1 MGLATANF
9 TPEEENLIQ
18 LLPPA
23 GPIDS
28 AWISEA
34 DTLISGK
41 RISNVPVKL
50 QFILDL
56 IGFSI
61 YRIDEE
67 IGARIRA
74 LEKSSE

>member
-18 LLPPA
+18 LLPPV

-34 DTLISGK
+34 DTLISGIPFSY
-41 RISNVPVKL
+41 ISVISK
-50 QFILDL
+50 FILVL
-56 IGFSI
+56 TGFLI
-61 YRIDEE
+61 YRIYEE